1 MLPIL
6 IPQVLL
12 NWPVYT
18 GTKQAKAIKFKTP
31 ANEVSKNQCAAVIH
45 VHTAIKDCP
54 SYIIIPYSGKLS
66 REKTFANNLVK
77 IRFSRSE

>member
-1 MLPIL
+1 MQYKLLGKQDTIFFFLLQIL

-31 ANEVSKNQCAAVIH
+31 ANEVGKNQCAAVIH
-45 VHTAIKDCP
+45 IAIQDCP
-54 SYIIIPYSGKLS
+54 SVKNYV
-66 REKTFANNLVK
+66 TFNCAY
-77 IRFSRSE
+77 